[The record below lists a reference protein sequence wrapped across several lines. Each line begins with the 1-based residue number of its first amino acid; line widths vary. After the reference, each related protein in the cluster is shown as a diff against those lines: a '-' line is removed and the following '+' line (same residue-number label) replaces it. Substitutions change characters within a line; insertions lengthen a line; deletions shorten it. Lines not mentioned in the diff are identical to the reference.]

1 MIKIIPVALFFLS
14 FFASL
19 VSNALLRRISQKTDV
34 LIDRPDKH
42 RKFHRQPTP
51 LTGGIGISIG
61 IIFSAVFLFF
71 LTNPLYFNNF
81 SSTNFLGNN
90 QNILSSTEEIIA
102 DPVQNRFTLAPQNIE
117 NPKDNEVFIVDLQK
131 ENKLIIKKHGDNSF
145 LMVLPNGEVQIFQA
159 VAKDVEQIDTAFEK
173 FAIFK
178 NDRSQE
184 NIFSLNNFTLG
195 LIFFTLLVQAIMIFD
210 DIRGLRAVTRL
221 FLQSLC
227 VLGLILMSD
236 VYLHSLG
243 NLFGFGEIELGFFG
257 IPITIFCIV
266 GVMNAFNMIDGL
278 NGQCASLC
286 LVTFVSV
293 MIITNSL
300 GSSNL
305 FPLILPIGSIVG
317 FLMYNLGIFGEK
329 RLVFLG
335 DNGSNSL
342 GFMCAWVLVYFCS
355 LQESNIAPVTALWL
369 VAVPFIDAMNVMISR
384 VLRGLKPL
392 RAGRDHIHHK
402 LLDQGLSQ
410 ISIYIIIIL
419 IALILAFVGLSLN
432 NHFFEKQYISFY
444 AFIITW
450 IAYYFYTGRMR
461 SV

>member
-1 MIKIIPVALFFLS
+1 M
-14 FFASL
+14 
-19 VSNALLRRISQKTDV
+19 SNALLRRVSQKTDI

-42 RKFHRQPTP
+42 RKFHKQPTP

-81 SSTNFLGNN
+81 TSSNFLGNN

-102 DPVQNRFTLAPQNIE
+102 DPVKRFSSAPQGSESSI
-117 NPKDNEVFIVDLQK
+117 NEEIFIVDLQK

-145 LMVLPNGEVQIFQA
+145 LMVLPNGEVQIIQT
-159 VAKDVEQIDTAFEK
+159 VAQDIEQIDSAFEK

-178 NDRSQE
+178 NEKSQE

-210 DIRGLRAVTRL
+210 DIKGLRAVTRL

-236 VYLHSLG
+236 VYLHSFG
-243 NLFGFGEIELGFFG
+243 NLFGFGEIDLGFFG

-342 GFMCAWVLVYFCS
+342 GFMCAWVLVYFSS

-369 VAVPFIDAMNVMISR
+369 IAVPFIDAMNVMISR
-384 VLRGLKPL
+384 VLRGIKPL
-392 RAGRDHIHHK
+392 SAGRDHIHHK

-410 ISIYIIIIL
+410 LSIYIIIIS
-419 IALILAFVGLSLN
+419 IALILALVGLAFN
-432 NHFFEKQYISFY
+432 NYFFEKQYISFY
-444 AFIITW
+444 AFILTW

-461 SV
+461 NV

>member
-1 MIKIIPVALFFLS
+1 M
-14 FFASL
+14 
-19 VSNALLRRISQKTDV
+19 SNALLRRVSQKTDI

-42 RKFHRQPTP
+42 RKFHKQPTP

-81 SSTNFLGNN
+81 TSSNFLGNN

-102 DPVQNRFTLAPQNIE
+102 DPVKRFSSAPQDSESSI
-117 NPKDNEVFIVDLQK
+117 NEEIFIVDLQK

-145 LMVLPNGEVQIFQA
+145 LMVLPNGEVQIIQT
-159 VAKDVEQIDTAFEK
+159 VAQDIEQIDSAFEK

-178 NDRSQE
+178 NEKSQE

-210 DIRGLRAVTRL
+210 DIKGLRAVTRL

-236 VYLHSLG
+236 VYLHSFG
-243 NLFGFGEIELGFFG
+243 NLFGFGEIDLGFFG

-286 LVTFVSV
+286 LMTFVSV

-342 GFMCAWVLVYFCS
+342 GFMCAWVLVYFSS

-369 VAVPFIDAMNVMISR
+369 IAVPFIDAMNVMISR
-384 VLRGLKPL
+384 VLRGIKPL
-392 RAGRDHIHHK
+392 SAGRDHIHHK

-410 ISIYIIIIL
+410 LSIYIIIIS
-419 IALILAFVGLSLN
+419 IALILALVGLAFN
-432 NHFFEKQYISFY
+432 NYFFEKQYISFY
-444 AFIITW
+444 AFILTW

-461 SV
+461 NV

>member
-1 MIKIIPVALFFLS
+1 
-14 FFASL
+14 
-19 VSNALLRRISQKTDV
+19 VSNALLRRVSQKTDI

-42 RKFHRQPTP
+42 RKFHKQPTP

-81 SSTNFLGNN
+81 TSSNFLGNN

-102 DPVQNRFTLAPQNIE
+102 DPVKRLSSAPQDSESSI
-117 NPKDNEVFIVDLQK
+117 NEEIFIVDLQK

-145 LMVLPNGEVQIFQA
+145 LMVLPNGEVQIIQT
-159 VAKDVEQIDTAFEK
+159 VAQDIEQIDSAFEK

-178 NDRSQE
+178 NEKSQE

-210 DIRGLRAVTRL
+210 DIKGLRAVTRL

-236 VYLHSLG
+236 VYLHSFG
-243 NLFGFGEIELGFFG
+243 NLFGFGEIDLGFFG

-342 GFMCAWVLVYFCS
+342 GFMCAWVLVYFSS

-369 VAVPFIDAMNVMISR
+369 IAVPFIDAMNVMISR
-384 VLRGLKPL
+384 VLRGIKPL
-392 RAGRDHIHHK
+392 SAGRDHIHHK

-410 ISIYIIIIL
+410 LSIYIIIIS
-419 IALILAFVGLSLN
+419 IALILALVGLAFN
-432 NHFFEKQYISFY
+432 NYFFEKQYISFY
-444 AFIITW
+444 AFILTW

-461 SV
+461 NV

>member
-19 VSNALLRRISQKTDV
+19 VSNALLRRVSQKTDI

-42 RKFHRQPTP
+42 RKFHKQPTP

-81 SSTNFLGNN
+81 TSSNFLGNN

-102 DPVQNRFTLAPQNIE
+102 DPVKRFSSAPQDSESSI
-117 NPKDNEVFIVDLQK
+117 NEEIFIVDLQK

-145 LMVLPNGEVQIFQA
+145 LMVLPNGEVQIIQT
-159 VAKDVEQIDTAFEK
+159 VAQDIEQIDSAFEK

-178 NDRSQE
+178 NEKSQE

-210 DIRGLRAVTRL
+210 DIKGLRAVTRL

-236 VYLHSLG
+236 VYLHSFG
-243 NLFGFGEIELGFFG
+243 NLFGFGEIDLGFFG

-342 GFMCAWVLVYFCS
+342 GFMCAWVLVYFSS

-369 VAVPFIDAMNVMISR
+369 IAVPFIDAMNVMISR
-384 VLRGLKPL
+384 VLRGIKPL
-392 RAGRDHIHHK
+392 SAGRDHIHHK

-410 ISIYIIIIL
+410 LSIYIIIIS
-419 IALILAFVGLSLN
+419 IALILALVGLAFN
-432 NHFFEKQYISFY
+432 NYFFEKQYISFY
-444 AFIITW
+444 AFILTW

-461 SV
+461 NV

>member
-1 MIKIIPVALFFLS
+1 M
-14 FFASL
+14 
-19 VSNALLRRISQKTDV
+19 SNALLRRVSQKTDI

-42 RKFHRQPTP
+42 RKFHKQPTP

-81 SSTNFLGNN
+81 TSSNFLGNN

-102 DPVQNRFTLAPQNIE
+102 DPVKRFSSAPQDSESSI
-117 NPKDNEVFIVDLQK
+117 NEEIFIVDLQK

-145 LMVLPNGEVQIFQA
+145 LMVLPNGEVQIIQT
-159 VAKDVEQIDTAFEK
+159 VAQDIEQIDSAFEK

-178 NDRSQE
+178 NEKSQE

-210 DIRGLRAVTRL
+210 DIKGLRAVTRL

-236 VYLHSLG
+236 VYLHSFG
-243 NLFGFGEIELGFFG
+243 NLFGFGEIDLGFFG

-342 GFMCAWVLVYFCS
+342 GFMCAWVLVYFSS

-369 VAVPFIDAMNVMISR
+369 IAVPFIDAMNVMISR
-384 VLRGLKPL
+384 VLRGIKPL
-392 RAGRDHIHHK
+392 SAGRDHIHHK

-410 ISIYIIIIL
+410 LSIYIIIIS
-419 IALILAFVGLSLN
+419 IALILALVGLALN
-432 NHFFEKQYISFY
+432 NYFFEKQYISFY
-444 AFIITW
+444 AFILTW

-461 SV
+461 NV

>member
-19 VSNALLRRISQKTDV
+19 VSNALLRRVSQKTDI

-42 RKFHRQPTP
+42 RKFHKQPTP

-81 SSTNFLGNN
+81 TSSNFLGNN

-102 DPVQNRFTLAPQNIE
+102 DPVKRFSSAPQDSESSI
-117 NPKDNEVFIVDLQK
+117 NEEIFIVDLQK

-145 LMVLPNGEVQIFQA
+145 LMVLPNGEVQIIQT
-159 VAKDVEQIDTAFEK
+159 VAQDIEQIDSAFEK

-178 NDRSQE
+178 NEKSQE

-210 DIRGLRAVTRL
+210 DIKGLRAVTRL

-236 VYLHSLG
+236 VYLHSFG
-243 NLFGFGEIELGFFG
+243 NLFGFGEIDLGFFG

-342 GFMCAWVLVYFCS
+342 GFMCAWVLVYFSS

-369 VAVPFIDAMNVMISR
+369 IAVPFIDAMNVMISR

-392 RAGRDHIHHK
+392 SAGRDHIHHK

-410 ISIYIIIIL
+410 LSIYIIIIS
-419 IALILAFVGLSLN
+419 IALILALVGLAFN
-432 NHFFEKQYISFY
+432 NYFFEKQYISFY
-444 AFIITW
+444 AFILTW

-461 SV
+461 NV

>member
-1 MIKIIPVALFFLS
+1 M
-14 FFASL
+14 
-19 VSNALLRRISQKTDV
+19 SNALLRRVSQKTDI

-42 RKFHRQPTP
+42 RKFHKQPTP

-81 SSTNFLGNN
+81 TSSNFLGNN

-102 DPVQNRFTLAPQNIE
+102 DPVKRFSSAPQDSESSI
-117 NPKDNEVFIVDLQK
+117 NEEIFIVDLQK

-145 LMVLPNGEVQIFQA
+145 LMVLPNGEVQIIQT
-159 VAKDVEQIDTAFEK
+159 VAQDIEQIDSAFEK

-178 NDRSQE
+178 NEKSQE

-210 DIRGLRAVTRL
+210 DIKGLRAVTRL

-236 VYLHSLG
+236 VYLHSFG
-243 NLFGFGEIELGFFG
+243 NLFGFGEIDLGFFG

-342 GFMCAWVLVYFCS
+342 GFMCAWVLVYFSS

-369 VAVPFIDAMNVMISR
+369 IAVPFIDAMNVMISR
-384 VLRGLKPL
+384 VLRGIKPL
-392 RAGRDHIHHK
+392 SAGRDHIHHK

-410 ISIYIIIIL
+410 VSIYIIIIS
-419 IALILAFVGLSLN
+419 IALILALVGLAFN
-432 NHFFEKQYISFY
+432 NYFFEKQYISFY
-444 AFIITW
+444 AFILTW

-461 SV
+461 NV

>member
-1 MIKIIPVALFFLS
+1 
-14 FFASL
+14 
-19 VSNALLRRISQKTDV
+19 VSNALLRRVSQKTDI

-42 RKFHRQPTP
+42 RKFHKQPTP

-81 SSTNFLGNN
+81 TSSNFLGNN

-102 DPVQNRFTLAPQNIE
+102 DPVKRFSSAPQDSESSI
-117 NPKDNEVFIVDLQK
+117 NEEIFIVDLQK

-145 LMVLPNGEVQIFQA
+145 LMVLPNGEVQIIQT
-159 VAKDVEQIDTAFEK
+159 VAQDIEQIDSAFEK

-178 NDRSQE
+178 NEKSQE

-210 DIRGLRAVTRL
+210 DIKGLRAVTRL

-236 VYLHSLG
+236 VYLHSFG

-342 GFMCAWVLVYFCS
+342 GFMCAWVLVYFSS

-369 VAVPFIDAMNVMISR
+369 IAVPFIDAMNVMISR
-384 VLRGLKPL
+384 VLRGIKPL
-392 RAGRDHIHHK
+392 SAGRDHIHHK

-410 ISIYIIIIL
+410 LSIYIIIIS
-419 IALILAFVGLSLN
+419 IALILALVGLAFN
-432 NHFFEKQYISFY
+432 NYFFEKQYISFY
-444 AFIITW
+444 AFILTW

-461 SV
+461 NV

>member
-19 VSNALLRRISQKTDV
+19 VSNALLRRVSQKTDI

-42 RKFHRQPTP
+42 RKFHKQPTP

-81 SSTNFLGNN
+81 TSSNFLGNN

-102 DPVQNRFTLAPQNIE
+102 DPVKRFSSAPQDSESSI
-117 NPKDNEVFIVDLQK
+117 NEEIFIVDLQK

-145 LMVLPNGEVQIFQA
+145 LMVLPNGEVQIIQT
-159 VAKDVEQIDTAFEK
+159 VAQDIEQIDSAFEK

-178 NDRSQE
+178 NEKSQE

-210 DIRGLRAVTRL
+210 DIKGLRAVTRL

-236 VYLHSLG
+236 VYLHSFG

-342 GFMCAWVLVYFCS
+342 GFMCAWVLVYFSS

-369 VAVPFIDAMNVMISR
+369 IAVPFIDAMNVMISR
-384 VLRGLKPL
+384 VLRGIKPL
-392 RAGRDHIHHK
+392 SAGRDHIHHK

-410 ISIYIIIIL
+410 LSIYIIIIS
-419 IALILAFVGLSLN
+419 IALILALVGLAFN
-432 NHFFEKQYISFY
+432 NYFFEKQYISFY
-444 AFIITW
+444 AFILTW

-461 SV
+461 NV

>member
-1 MIKIIPVALFFLS
+1 
-14 FFASL
+14 
-19 VSNALLRRISQKTDV
+19 
-34 LIDRPDKH
+34 
-42 RKFHRQPTP
+42 
-51 LTGGIGISIG
+51 
-61 IIFSAVFLFF
+61 
-71 LTNPLYFNNF
+71 
-81 SSTNFLGNN
+81 
-90 QNILSSTEEIIA
+90 
-102 DPVQNRFTLAPQNIE
+102 
-117 NPKDNEVFIVDLQK
+117 
-131 ENKLIIKKHGDNSF
+131 
-145 LMVLPNGEVQIFQA
+145 MVLPNGEVQIIQT
-159 VAKDVEQIDTAFEK
+159 VAQDIEQIDSAFEK

-178 NDRSQE
+178 NEKSQE

-210 DIRGLRAVTRL
+210 DIKGLRAVTRL

-236 VYLHSLG
+236 VYLHSFG

-342 GFMCAWVLVYFCS
+342 GFMCAWVLVYFSS

-369 VAVPFIDAMNVMISR
+369 IAVPFIDAMNVMISR
-384 VLRGLKPL
+384 VLRGIKPL
-392 RAGRDHIHHK
+392 SAGRDHIHHK

-410 ISIYIIIIL
+410 LSIYIIIIS
-419 IALILAFVGLSLN
+419 IALILALVGLAFN
-432 NHFFEKQYISFY
+432 NYFFEKQYISFY
-444 AFIITW
+444 AFILTW

-461 SV
+461 NV

>member
-1 MIKIIPVALFFLS
+1 M
-14 FFASL
+14 
-19 VSNALLRRISQKTDV
+19 SNALLRRVSQKTDI

-42 RKFHRQPTP
+42 RKFHKQPTP

-81 SSTNFLGNN
+81 TSSNFLGNN

-102 DPVQNRFTLAPQNIE
+102 DPVKRFSSAPQDSESSI
-117 NPKDNEVFIVDLQK
+117 NEEIFIVDLQK
-131 ENKLIIKKHGDNSF
+131 ENKLIIKKHGDHSF
-145 LMVLPNGEVQIFQA
+145 LMVLPNGEVQIIQT
-159 VAKDVEQIDTAFEK
+159 VAQDIEQIDSAFEK

-178 NDRSQE
+178 NEKSQE

-210 DIRGLRAVTRL
+210 DIKGLRAVTRL

-236 VYLHSLG
+236 VYLHSFG
-243 NLFGFGEIELGFFG
+243 NLFGFGEIDLGFFG

-342 GFMCAWVLVYFCS
+342 GFMCAWVLVYFSS

-369 VAVPFIDAMNVMISR
+369 IAVPFIDAMNVMISR
-384 VLRGLKPL
+384 VLRGIKPL
-392 RAGRDHIHHK
+392 SAGRDHIHHK

-410 ISIYIIIIL
+410 LSIYIIIIS
-419 IALILAFVGLSLN
+419 IALILALVGLALN
-432 NHFFEKQYISFY
+432 NYFFEKQYISFY
-444 AFIITW
+444 AFILTW

-461 SV
+461 NV

>member
-1 MIKIIPVALFFLS
+1 M
-14 FFASL
+14 
-19 VSNALLRRISQKTDV
+19 SNALLRRVSQKTDI

-42 RKFHRQPTP
+42 RKFHKQPTP

-61 IIFSAVFLFF
+61 IIFSAVFLFY

-81 SSTNFLGNN
+81 TSSNFLGNN

-102 DPVQNRFTLAPQNIE
+102 DPVKRFSSAPQDSESSI
-117 NPKDNEVFIVDLQK
+117 NEEIFIVDLQK

-145 LMVLPNGEVQIFQA
+145 LMVLPNGEVQIIQT
-159 VAKDVEQIDTAFEK
+159 VAQDIEQIDSAFEK

-178 NDRSQE
+178 NEKSQE

-210 DIRGLRAVTRL
+210 DIKGLRAVTRL

-236 VYLHSLG
+236 VYLHSFG
-243 NLFGFGEIELGFFG
+243 NLFGFGEIDLGFFG

-342 GFMCAWVLVYFCS
+342 GFMCAWVLVYFSS

-369 VAVPFIDAMNVMISR
+369 IAVPFIDAMNVMISR
-384 VLRGLKPL
+384 VLRGIKPL
-392 RAGRDHIHHK
+392 SAGRDHIHHK

-410 ISIYIIIIL
+410 LSIYIIIIS
-419 IALILAFVGLSLN
+419 IALILALVGLAFN
-432 NHFFEKQYISFY
+432 NYFFEKQYISFY
-444 AFIITW
+444 AFILTW

-461 SV
+461 NV

>member
-1 MIKIIPVALFFLS
+1 M
-14 FFASL
+14 
-19 VSNALLRRISQKTDV
+19 SNALLRRVSQKTDI

-42 RKFHRQPTP
+42 RKFHKQPTP

-81 SSTNFLGNN
+81 TSSNFLGNN

-102 DPVQNRFTLAPQNIE
+102 DPVKRFSSAPQDSESSI
-117 NPKDNEVFIVDLQK
+117 NEEIFIVDLQK

-145 LMVLPNGEVQIFQA
+145 LMVLPNGEVQIIQT
-159 VAKDVEQIDTAFEK
+159 VAQDIEQIDSAFEK

-178 NDRSQE
+178 NEKSQE

-210 DIRGLRAVTRL
+210 DIKGLRAVTRL

-236 VYLHSLG
+236 VYLHSFG

-342 GFMCAWVLVYFCS
+342 GFMCAWVLVYFSS

-369 VAVPFIDAMNVMISR
+369 IAVPFIDAMNVMISR
-384 VLRGLKPL
+384 VLRGIKPL
-392 RAGRDHIHHK
+392 SAGRDHIHHK

-410 ISIYIIIIL
+410 LSIYIIIIS
-419 IALILAFVGLSLN
+419 IALILALVGLAFN
-432 NHFFEKQYISFY
+432 NYFFEKQYISFY
-444 AFIITW
+444 AFILTW
-450 IAYYFYTGRMR
+450 IAYYVYTGRMR
-461 SV
+461 NV

>member
-1 MIKIIPVALFFLS
+1 M
-14 FFASL
+14 
-19 VSNALLRRISQKTDV
+19 SNALLRRVSQKTDI

-42 RKFHRQPTP
+42 RKFHKQPTP

-81 SSTNFLGNN
+81 TSSNFLGNN

-102 DPVQNRFTLAPQNIE
+102 DPVKRLSSAPQDSESSI
-117 NPKDNEVFIVDLQK
+117 NEEIFIVDLQK

-145 LMVLPNGEVQIFQA
+145 LMVLPNGEVQIIQT
-159 VAKDVEQIDTAFEK
+159 VAKDIEQIDSAFEK

-178 NDRSQE
+178 NEKSQE

-210 DIRGLRAVTRL
+210 DIKGLRAVTRL

-236 VYLHSLG
+236 VYLHSFG
-243 NLFGFGEIELGFFG
+243 NLFGFGEIDLGFFG

-342 GFMCAWVLVYFCS
+342 GFMCAWVLVYFSS

-369 VAVPFIDAMNVMISR
+369 IAVPFIDAMNVMISR
-384 VLRGLKPL
+384 VLRGIKPL
-392 RAGRDHIHHK
+392 SAGRDHIHHK

-410 ISIYIIIIL
+410 LSIYIIIIS
-419 IALILAFVGLSLN
+419 IALILALVGLAFN
-432 NHFFEKQYISFY
+432 NYFFEKQYISFY
-444 AFIITW
+444 AFILTW

-461 SV
+461 NV

>member
-19 VSNALLRRISQKTDV
+19 VSNALLRRVSQKTDI

-42 RKFHRQPTP
+42 RKFHKQPTP

-81 SSTNFLGNN
+81 TSSNFLGNN

-102 DPVQNRFTLAPQNIE
+102 DPVKRFSSAPQDSESSI
-117 NPKDNEVFIVDLQK
+117 NEEIFIVDLQK

-145 LMVLPNGEVQIFQA
+145 LMVLPNGEVQIIQT
-159 VAKDVEQIDTAFEK
+159 VAQDIEQIDSAFEK

-178 NDRSQE
+178 NEKSQE

-210 DIRGLRAVTRL
+210 DIKGLRAVTRL

-236 VYLHSLG
+236 VYLHSFG
-243 NLFGFGEIELGFFG
+243 NLFGFGEIDLGFFG

-305 FPLILPIGSIVG
+305 FPLIFPIGSIVG

-342 GFMCAWVLVYFCS
+342 GFMCAWVLVYFSS

-369 VAVPFIDAMNVMISR
+369 IAVPFIDAMNVMISR
-384 VLRGLKPL
+384 VLRGIKPL
-392 RAGRDHIHHK
+392 SAGRDHIHHK

-410 ISIYIIIIL
+410 LSIYIIIIS
-419 IALILAFVGLSLN
+419 IALILALVGLALN
-432 NHFFEKQYISFY
+432 NYFFEKQYISFY
-444 AFIITW
+444 AFILTW

-461 SV
+461 NV

>member
-19 VSNALLRRISQKTDV
+19 VSNALLRRVSQKTDI

-42 RKFHRQPTP
+42 RKFHKQPTP

-81 SSTNFLGNN
+81 TSSNFLGNN

-102 DPVQNRFTLAPQNIE
+102 DPVKRFSSAPQDSESSI
-117 NPKDNEVFIVDLQK
+117 NEEIFIVDLQK

-145 LMVLPNGEVQIFQA
+145 LMVLPNGEVQIIQT
-159 VAKDVEQIDTAFEK
+159 VAQDIEQIDSAFEK

-178 NDRSQE
+178 NEKSQE

-210 DIRGLRAVTRL
+210 DIKGLRAVTRL

-236 VYLHSLG
+236 VYLHSFG
-243 NLFGFGEIELGFFG
+243 NLFGFGEIDLGFFG

-342 GFMCAWVLVYFCS
+342 GFMCAWVLVYFSS

-369 VAVPFIDAMNVMISR
+369 IAVPFIDAMNVMISR
-384 VLRGLKPL
+384 VLRGIKPL
-392 RAGRDHIHHK
+392 SAGRDHIHHK

-410 ISIYIIIIL
+410 LSIYIIIIS
-419 IALILAFVGLSLN
+419 IALILALVGLAFN
-432 NHFFEKQYISFY
+432 NYFFEKQYISFY
-444 AFIITW
+444 AFILTW
-450 IAYYFYTGRMR
+450 IAYYVYTGRMR
-461 SV
+461 NV

>member
-1 MIKIIPVALFFLS
+1 M
-14 FFASL
+14 
-19 VSNALLRRISQKTDV
+19 SNALLRRVSQKTDI

-42 RKFHRQPTP
+42 RKFHKQPTP

-81 SSTNFLGNN
+81 TSSNFLGNN

-102 DPVQNRFTLAPQNIE
+102 DPVKRFSSAQQDSESSI
-117 NPKDNEVFIVDLQK
+117 NEEIFIVDLQK

-145 LMVLPNGEVQIFQA
+145 LMVLPNGEVQIIQT
-159 VAKDVEQIDTAFEK
+159 VAKDIEQIDSAFEK

-178 NDRSQE
+178 NEKSQE

-210 DIRGLRAVTRL
+210 DIKGLRAVTRL

-236 VYLHSLG
+236 VYLHSFG

-342 GFMCAWVLVYFCS
+342 GFMCAWVLVYFSS

-369 VAVPFIDAMNVMISR
+369 IAVPFIDAMNVMISR
-384 VLRGLKPL
+384 VLRGIKPL
-392 RAGRDHIHHK
+392 SAGRDHIHHK

-410 ISIYIIIIL
+410 LSIYIIIIS
-419 IALILAFVGLSLN
+419 IALILALVGLAFN
-432 NHFFEKQYISFY
+432 NYFFEKQYISFY
-444 AFIITW
+444 AFILTW

-461 SV
+461 NV

>member
-1 MIKIIPVALFFLS
+1 
-14 FFASL
+14 
-19 VSNALLRRISQKTDV
+19 VSNALLRRVSQKTDI

-42 RKFHRQPTP
+42 RKFHKQPTP

-81 SSTNFLGNN
+81 TSSNFLGNN

-102 DPVQNRFTLAPQNIE
+102 DPVKRFSSAPQDSESSI
-117 NPKDNEVFIVDLQK
+117 NEEIFIVDLQK

-145 LMVLPNGEVQIFQA
+145 LMVLPNGEVQIIQT
-159 VAKDVEQIDTAFEK
+159 VAKDIEQIDSAFEK

-178 NDRSQE
+178 NEKSQE

-210 DIRGLRAVTRL
+210 DIKGLRAVTRL

-236 VYLHSLG
+236 VYLHSFG
-243 NLFGFGEIELGFFG
+243 NLFGFGEIDLGFFG

-342 GFMCAWVLVYFCS
+342 GFMCAWVLVYFSS

-369 VAVPFIDAMNVMISR
+369 IAVPFIDAMNVMISR
-384 VLRGLKPL
+384 VLRGIKPL
-392 RAGRDHIHHK
+392 SAGRDHIHHK

-410 ISIYIIIIL
+410 LSIYIIIIS
-419 IALILAFVGLSLN
+419 IALILALVGLAFN
-432 NHFFEKQYISFY
+432 NYFFEKQYISFY
-444 AFIITW
+444 AFILTW

-461 SV
+461 NV

>member
-1 MIKIIPVALFFLS
+1 M
-14 FFASL
+14 
-19 VSNALLRRISQKTDV
+19 SNALLRRVSQKTDI

-42 RKFHRQPTP
+42 RKFHKQPTP

-81 SSTNFLGNN
+81 TSSNFLGNN

-102 DPVQNRFTLAPQNIE
+102 DPVKRLSSAPQDSESSI
-117 NPKDNEVFIVDLQK
+117 NEEIFIVDLQK

-145 LMVLPNGEVQIFQA
+145 LMVLPNGEVQIIQT
-159 VAKDVEQIDTAFEK
+159 VAQDIEQIDSAFEK

-178 NDRSQE
+178 NEKSQE

-210 DIRGLRAVTRL
+210 DIKGLRAVTRL

-236 VYLHSLG
+236 VYLHSFG

-342 GFMCAWVLVYFCS
+342 GFMCAWVLVYFSS

-369 VAVPFIDAMNVMISR
+369 IAVPFIDAMNVMISR
-384 VLRGLKPL
+384 VLRGIKPL
-392 RAGRDHIHHK
+392 SAGRDHIHHK

-410 ISIYIIIIL
+410 LSIYIIIIS
-419 IALILAFVGLSLN
+419 IALILALVGLAFN
-432 NHFFEKQYISFY
+432 NYFFEKQYISFY
-444 AFIITW
+444 AFILTW

-461 SV
+461 NV

>member
-1 MIKIIPVALFFLS
+1 M
-14 FFASL
+14 
-19 VSNALLRRISQKTDV
+19 SNALLRRVSQKTDI

-42 RKFHRQPTP
+42 RKFHKQPTP

-81 SSTNFLGNN
+81 TSSNFLGNN

-102 DPVQNRFTLAPQNIE
+102 DPVKRFSSAPQDSESSI
-117 NPKDNEVFIVDLQK
+117 NEEIFIVDLQK

-145 LMVLPNGEVQIFQA
+145 LMVLPNGEVQIIQT
-159 VAKDVEQIDTAFEK
+159 VAQDIEQIDSAFEK

-178 NDRSQE
+178 NEKSQE

-210 DIRGLRAVTRL
+210 DIKGLRAVTRL

-236 VYLHSLG
+236 VYLHSFG
-243 NLFGFGEIELGFFG
+243 NLFGFGEIDLGFFG

-342 GFMCAWVLVYFCS
+342 GFMCAWVLVYFSS

-369 VAVPFIDAMNVMISR
+369 IAVPFIDAMNVMISR
-384 VLRGLKPL
+384 VLRGIKPL
-392 RAGRDHIHHK
+392 SAGRDHIHHK

-410 ISIYIIIIL
+410 LSIYIIIIS
-419 IALILAFVGLSLN
+419 IALILALVGLAFN
-432 NHFFEKQYISFY
+432 NYFFEKQYISFY
-444 AFIITW
+444 AFILTW

-461 SV
+461 NV

>member
-1 MIKIIPVALFFLS
+1 
-14 FFASL
+14 
-19 VSNALLRRISQKTDV
+19 VSNALLRRVSQKTDI

-42 RKFHRQPTP
+42 RKFHKQPTP

-81 SSTNFLGNN
+81 TSSNFLGNN

-102 DPVQNRFTLAPQNIE
+102 DPVKRFSSAPQDSESSI
-117 NPKDNEVFIVDLQK
+117 NEEIFIVDLQK

-145 LMVLPNGEVQIFQA
+145 LMVLPNGEVQIIQT
-159 VAKDVEQIDTAFEK
+159 VAQDIEQIDSAFEK

-178 NDRSQE
+178 NEKSQE

-210 DIRGLRAVTRL
+210 DIKGLRAVTRL

-236 VYLHSLG
+236 VYLHSFG
-243 NLFGFGEIELGFFG
+243 NLFGFGEIDLGFFG

-342 GFMCAWVLVYFCS
+342 GFMCAWVLVYFSS

-369 VAVPFIDAMNVMISR
+369 IAVPFIDAMNVMISR
-384 VLRGLKPL
+384 VLRGIKPL
-392 RAGRDHIHHK
+392 SAGRDHIHHK

-410 ISIYIIIIL
+410 LSIYIIIIS
-419 IALILAFVGLSLN
+419 IALILALVGLAFN
-432 NHFFEKQYISFY
+432 NYFFEKQYISFY
-444 AFIITW
+444 AFILTW

-461 SV
+461 NV

>member
-1 MIKIIPVALFFLS
+1 M
-14 FFASL
+14 
-19 VSNALLRRISQKTDV
+19 LRRVSQKTDI

-42 RKFHRQPTP
+42 RKFHKQPTP

-81 SSTNFLGNN
+81 TSSNFLGNN

-102 DPVQNRFTLAPQNIE
+102 DPVKRLSSAPQDSESSI
-117 NPKDNEVFIVDLQK
+117 NEEIFIVDLQK

-145 LMVLPNGEVQIFQA
+145 LMVLPNGEVQIIQT
-159 VAKDVEQIDTAFEK
+159 VAQDIEQIDSAFEK

-178 NDRSQE
+178 NEKSQE

-210 DIRGLRAVTRL
+210 DIKGLRAVTRL

-236 VYLHSLG
+236 VYLHSFG
-243 NLFGFGEIELGFFG
+243 NLFGFGEIDLGFFG

-342 GFMCAWVLVYFCS
+342 GFMCAWVLVYFSS

-369 VAVPFIDAMNVMISR
+369 IAVPFIDAMNVMISR
-384 VLRGLKPL
+384 VLRGIKPL
-392 RAGRDHIHHK
+392 SAGRDHIHHK

-410 ISIYIIIIL
+410 LSIYIIIIS
-419 IALILAFVGLSLN
+419 IALILALVGLAFN
-432 NHFFEKQYISFY
+432 NYFFEKQYISFY
-444 AFIITW
+444 AFILTW

-461 SV
+461 NV

>member
-1 MIKIIPVALFFLS
+1 
-14 FFASL
+14 
-19 VSNALLRRISQKTDV
+19 
-34 LIDRPDKH
+34 
-42 RKFHRQPTP
+42 
-51 LTGGIGISIG
+51 
-61 IIFSAVFLFF
+61 
-71 LTNPLYFNNF
+71 
-81 SSTNFLGNN
+81 
-90 QNILSSTEEIIA
+90 
-102 DPVQNRFTLAPQNIE
+102 
-117 NPKDNEVFIVDLQK
+117 
-131 ENKLIIKKHGDNSF
+131 
-145 LMVLPNGEVQIFQA
+145 MVLPNGEVQIIQT
-159 VAKDVEQIDTAFEK
+159 VAQDIEQIDSAFEK

-178 NDRSQE
+178 NEKSQE

-210 DIRGLRAVTRL
+210 DIKGLRAVTRL

-236 VYLHSLG
+236 VYLHSFG
-243 NLFGFGEIELGFFG
+243 NLFGFGEIDLGFFG

-342 GFMCAWVLVYFCS
+342 GFMCAWVLVYFSS

-369 VAVPFIDAMNVMISR
+369 IAVPFIDAMNVMISR
-384 VLRGLKPL
+384 VLRGIKPL
-392 RAGRDHIHHK
+392 SAGRDHIHHK

-410 ISIYIIIIL
+410 LSIYIIIIS
-419 IALILAFVGLSLN
+419 IALILALVGLAFN
-432 NHFFEKQYISFY
+432 NYFFEKQYISFY
-444 AFIITW
+444 AFILTW

-461 SV
+461 NV

>member
-19 VSNALLRRISQKTDV
+19 VSNALLRRVSQKTDI

-42 RKFHRQPTP
+42 RKFHKQPTP

-81 SSTNFLGNN
+81 TSSNFLGNN

-102 DPVQNRFTLAPQNIE
+102 DPVKRLSSAPQDSESSI
-117 NPKDNEVFIVDLQK
+117 NEEIFIVDLQK

-145 LMVLPNGEVQIFQA
+145 LMVLPNGEVQIIQT
-159 VAKDVEQIDTAFEK
+159 VAQDIEQIDSAFEK

-178 NDRSQE
+178 NEKSQE

-210 DIRGLRAVTRL
+210 DIKGLRAVTRL

-236 VYLHSLG
+236 VYLHSFG
-243 NLFGFGEIELGFFG
+243 NLFGFGEIDLGFFG

-342 GFMCAWVLVYFCS
+342 GFMCAWVLVYFSS

-369 VAVPFIDAMNVMISR
+369 IAVPFIDAMNVMISR
-384 VLRGLKPL
+384 VLRGIKPL
-392 RAGRDHIHHK
+392 SAGRDHIHHK

-410 ISIYIIIIL
+410 LSIYIIIIS
-419 IALILAFVGLSLN
+419 IALILALVGLAFN
-432 NHFFEKQYISFY
+432 NYFFEKQYISFY
-444 AFIITW
+444 AFILTW

-461 SV
+461 NV

>member
-1 MIKIIPVALFFLS
+1 M
-14 FFASL
+14 
-19 VSNALLRRISQKTDV
+19 SNALLRRVSQKTDI

-42 RKFHRQPTP
+42 RKFHKQPTP

-81 SSTNFLGNN
+81 TSSNFLGNN

-102 DPVQNRFTLAPQNIE
+102 DPVKRFSSAPQDSESSI
-117 NPKDNEVFIVDLQK
+117 NEEIFIVDLQK

-145 LMVLPNGEVQIFQA
+145 LMVLPNGEVQIIQT
-159 VAKDVEQIDTAFEK
+159 VAQDIEEIDSAFEK

-178 NDRSQE
+178 NEKSQE

-210 DIRGLRAVTRL
+210 DIKGLRAVTRL

-236 VYLHSLG
+236 VYLHSFG
-243 NLFGFGEIELGFFG
+243 NLFGFGEIDLGFFG

-342 GFMCAWVLVYFCS
+342 GFMCAWVLVYFSS

-369 VAVPFIDAMNVMISR
+369 IAVPFIDAMNVMISR
-384 VLRGLKPL
+384 VLRGIKPL
-392 RAGRDHIHHK
+392 SAGRDHIHHK

-410 ISIYIIIIL
+410 LSIYIIIIS
-419 IALILAFVGLSLN
+419 IALILALVGLAFN
-432 NHFFEKQYISFY
+432 NYFFEKQYISFY
-444 AFIITW
+444 AFILTW

-461 SV
+461 NV

>member
-1 MIKIIPVALFFLS
+1 M
-14 FFASL
+14 
-19 VSNALLRRISQKTDV
+19 SNALLRRVSQKTDI

-42 RKFHRQPTP
+42 RKFHKQPTP

-81 SSTNFLGNN
+81 TSSNFLGNN

-102 DPVQNRFTLAPQNIE
+102 DPVKRFSSAPQDSESSI
-117 NPKDNEVFIVDLQK
+117 NEEIFIVDLQK

-145 LMVLPNGEVQIFQA
+145 LMVLPNGEVQIIQT
-159 VAKDVEQIDTAFEK
+159 VAQDIEQIDSAFEK

-178 NDRSQE
+178 NEKSQE
-184 NIFSLNNFTLG
+184 NIFSLNNFTFG

-210 DIRGLRAVTRL
+210 DIKGLRAVTRL

-236 VYLHSLG
+236 VYLHSFG
-243 NLFGFGEIELGFFG
+243 NLFGFGEIDLGFFG

-342 GFMCAWVLVYFCS
+342 GFMCAWVLVYFSS

-369 VAVPFIDAMNVMISR
+369 IAVPFIDAMNVMISR
-384 VLRGLKPL
+384 VLRGIKPL
-392 RAGRDHIHHK
+392 SAGRDHIHHK

-410 ISIYIIIIL
+410 LSIYIIIIS
-419 IALILAFVGLSLN
+419 IALILALVGLAFN
-432 NHFFEKQYISFY
+432 NYFFEKQYISFY
-444 AFIITW
+444 AFILTW

-461 SV
+461 NV

>member
-1 MIKIIPVALFFLS
+1 M
-14 FFASL
+14 
-19 VSNALLRRISQKTDV
+19 SNALLRRVSQKTDI

-42 RKFHRQPTP
+42 RKFHKQPTP

-61 IIFSAVFLFF
+61 IIFSAVFFFF

-81 SSTNFLGNN
+81 TSSNFLGNN

-102 DPVQNRFTLAPQNIE
+102 DPVKRFSSAPQDSESSI
-117 NPKDNEVFIVDLQK
+117 NEEIFIVDLQK

-145 LMVLPNGEVQIFQA
+145 LMVLPNGEVQIIQT
-159 VAKDVEQIDTAFEK
+159 VAQDIEQIDSAFEK

-178 NDRSQE
+178 NEKSQE

-210 DIRGLRAVTRL
+210 DIKGLRAVTRL

-236 VYLHSLG
+236 VYLHSFG
-243 NLFGFGEIELGFFG
+243 NLFGFGEIDLGFFG

-342 GFMCAWVLVYFCS
+342 GFMCAWVLVYFSS

-369 VAVPFIDAMNVMISR
+369 IAVPFIDAMNVMISR
-384 VLRGLKPL
+384 VLRGIKPL
-392 RAGRDHIHHK
+392 SAGRDHIHHK

-410 ISIYIIIIL
+410 LSIYIIIIS
-419 IALILAFVGLSLN
+419 IALILALVGLAFN
-432 NHFFEKQYISFY
+432 NYFFEKQYISFY
-444 AFIITW
+444 AFILTW

-461 SV
+461 NV

>member
-1 MIKIIPVALFFLS
+1 M
-14 FFASL
+14 
-19 VSNALLRRISQKTDV
+19 SNALLRRVSQKTDI

-42 RKFHRQPTP
+42 RKFHKQPTP

-81 SSTNFLGNN
+81 TSSNFLGNN

-102 DPVQNRFTLAPQNIE
+102 DPVKRLSSAPQDSESSI
-117 NPKDNEVFIVDLQK
+117 NEEIFIVDLQK

-145 LMVLPNGEVQIFQA
+145 LMVLPNGEVQIIQT
-159 VAKDVEQIDTAFEK
+159 VAQDIEQIDSAFEK

-178 NDRSQE
+178 NEKSQE

-210 DIRGLRAVTRL
+210 DIKGLRAVTRL

-236 VYLHSLG
+236 VYLHSFG

-342 GFMCAWVLVYFCS
+342 GFMCAWVLVYFSS

-369 VAVPFIDAMNVMISR
+369 IAVPFIDAMNVMISR
-384 VLRGLKPL
+384 VLRGIKPL
-392 RAGRDHIHHK
+392 SAGRDHIHHK

-410 ISIYIIIIL
+410 LSIYIIIIS
-419 IALILAFVGLSLN
+419 IALILALVGLAFN
-432 NHFFEKQYISFY
+432 NYFFEKQYISFY
-444 AFIITW
+444 AFILTW
-450 IAYYFYTGRMR
+450 IAYYVYTGRMR
-461 SV
+461 NV

>member
-1 MIKIIPVALFFLS
+1 M
-14 FFASL
+14 
-19 VSNALLRRISQKTDV
+19 SNALLRRVSQKTDI

-42 RKFHRQPTP
+42 RKFHKQPTP

-81 SSTNFLGNN
+81 TSSNFLGNN

-102 DPVQNRFTLAPQNIE
+102 DPVKRFSSAPQDSESSI
-117 NPKDNEVFIVDLQK
+117 NEEIFIVDLQK

-145 LMVLPNGEVQIFQA
+145 LMVLPNGEVQIIQT
-159 VAKDVEQIDTAFEK
+159 VAQDIEQIDSAFEK

-178 NDRSQE
+178 NEKSQE

-210 DIRGLRAVTRL
+210 DIKGLRAVTRL

-236 VYLHSLG
+236 VYLHSFG
-243 NLFGFGEIELGFFG
+243 NLFGFGEINLGFFG

-342 GFMCAWVLVYFCS
+342 GFMCAWVLVYFSS

-369 VAVPFIDAMNVMISR
+369 IAVPFIDAMNVMISR
-384 VLRGLKPL
+384 VLRGIKPL
-392 RAGRDHIHHK
+392 SAGRDHIHHK

-410 ISIYIIIIL
+410 LSIYIIIIS
-419 IALILAFVGLSLN
+419 IALILALVGLAFN
-432 NHFFEKQYISFY
+432 NYFFEKQYISFY
-444 AFIITW
+444 AFILTW

-461 SV
+461 NV

>member
-1 MIKIIPVALFFLS
+1 M
-14 FFASL
+14 
-19 VSNALLRRISQKTDV
+19 SNALLRRVSQKTDI

-42 RKFHRQPTP
+42 RKFHKQPTP

-81 SSTNFLGNN
+81 TSSNFLGNN

-102 DPVQNRFTLAPQNIE
+102 DPVKRFSSAPQDSESSI
-117 NPKDNEVFIVDLQK
+117 NEEIFIVDLQK

-145 LMVLPNGEVQIFQA
+145 LMVLPNGEVQIIQT
-159 VAKDVEQIDTAFEK
+159 VAQDIEQIDSAFEK

-178 NDRSQE
+178 NEKSQE

-210 DIRGLRAVTRL
+210 DIKGLRAVTRL

-243 NLFGFGEIELGFFG
+243 NLFGFGEIDLGFFG

-342 GFMCAWVLVYFCS
+342 GFMCAWVLVYFSS

-369 VAVPFIDAMNVMISR
+369 IAVPFIDAMNVMISR
-384 VLRGLKPL
+384 VLRGIKPL
-392 RAGRDHIHHK
+392 SAGRDHIHHK

-410 ISIYIIIIL
+410 LSIYIIIIS
-419 IALILAFVGLSLN
+419 IALILALVGLAFN
-432 NHFFEKQYISFY
+432 NYFFEKQYISFY
-444 AFIITW
+444 AFILTW

-461 SV
+461 NV

>member
-1 MIKIIPVALFFLS
+1 M
-14 FFASL
+14 
-19 VSNALLRRISQKTDV
+19 SNALLRRVSQKTDI

-42 RKFHRQPTP
+42 RKFHKQPTP

-81 SSTNFLGNN
+81 TSSNILGNN

-102 DPVQNRFTLAPQNIE
+102 DPVKRFSSAPQDSESSI
-117 NPKDNEVFIVDLQK
+117 NEEIFIVDLQK

-145 LMVLPNGEVQIFQA
+145 LMVLPNGEVQIIQT
-159 VAKDVEQIDTAFEK
+159 VAQDIEQIDSAFEK

-178 NDRSQE
+178 NEKSQE

-210 DIRGLRAVTRL
+210 DIKGLRAVTRL

-236 VYLHSLG
+236 VYLHSFG

-342 GFMCAWVLVYFCS
+342 GFMCAWVLVYFSS

-369 VAVPFIDAMNVMISR
+369 IAVPFIDAMNVMISR
-384 VLRGLKPL
+384 VLRGIKPL
-392 RAGRDHIHHK
+392 SAGRDHIHHK

-410 ISIYIIIIL
+410 LSIYIIIIS
-419 IALILAFVGLSLN
+419 IALILALVGLAFN
-432 NHFFEKQYISFY
+432 NYFFEKQYISFY
-444 AFIITW
+444 AFILTW

-461 SV
+461 NV

>member
-1 MIKIIPVALFFLS
+1 M
-14 FFASL
+14 
-19 VSNALLRRISQKTDV
+19 SNALLRRVSQKTDI

-42 RKFHRQPTP
+42 RKFHKQPTP

-81 SSTNFLGNN
+81 TSSNFLGNN

-102 DPVQNRFTLAPQNIE
+102 DPVKRFSSAPQDSE
-117 NPKDNEVFIVDLQK
+117 NSINEEIFIVDLQK

-145 LMVLPNGEVQIFQA
+145 LMVLPNGEVQIIQT
-159 VAKDVEQIDTAFEK
+159 VAQDIEQIDSAFEK

-178 NDRSQE
+178 NEKSQE

-210 DIRGLRAVTRL
+210 DIKGLRAVTRL

-236 VYLHSLG
+236 VYLHSFG
-243 NLFGFGEIELGFFG
+243 NLFGFGEIDLGFFG

-342 GFMCAWVLVYFCS
+342 GFMCAWVLVYFSS

-369 VAVPFIDAMNVMISR
+369 IAVPFIDAMNVMISR
-384 VLRGLKPL
+384 VLRGIKPL
-392 RAGRDHIHHK
+392 SAGRDHIHHK

-410 ISIYIIIIL
+410 LSIYIIIIS
-419 IALILAFVGLSLN
+419 IALILALVGLAFN
-432 NHFFEKQYISFY
+432 NYFFEKQYISFY
-444 AFIITW
+444 AFILTW

-461 SV
+461 NV

>member
-1 MIKIIPVALFFLS
+1 M
-14 FFASL
+14 
-19 VSNALLRRISQKTDV
+19 SNALLRRVSQKTDI

-42 RKFHRQPTP
+42 RKFHKQPTP

-81 SSTNFLGNN
+81 TSSNFLGNN

-102 DPVQNRFTLAPQNIE
+102 DPVKRFSSAPQDSESSI
-117 NPKDNEVFIVDLQK
+117 NEEIFIVDLQK

-145 LMVLPNGEVQIFQA
+145 LMVLPNGEVQIIQT
-159 VAKDVEQIDTAFEK
+159 VAQDIEQIDSAFEK

-178 NDRSQE
+178 NEKSQE

-210 DIRGLRAVTRL
+210 DIKGLRAVTRL

-236 VYLHSLG
+236 VYLHSFG

-342 GFMCAWVLVYFCS
+342 GFMCAWVLVYFSS

-369 VAVPFIDAMNVMISR
+369 IAVPFIDAMNVMISR
-384 VLRGLKPL
+384 VLRGIKPL
-392 RAGRDHIHHK
+392 SAGRDHIHHK

-410 ISIYIIIIL
+410 LSIYIIIIS
-419 IALILAFVGLSLN
+419 IALILALVGLAFN
-432 NHFFEKQYISFY
+432 NYFFEKQYISFY
-444 AFIITW
+444 AFILTW

-461 SV
+461 NV

>member
-1 MIKIIPVALFFLS
+1 M
-14 FFASL
+14 
-19 VSNALLRRISQKTDV
+19 LRRVSQKTDI

-42 RKFHRQPTP
+42 RKFHKQPTP

-81 SSTNFLGNN
+81 TSSNFLGNN

-102 DPVQNRFTLAPQNIE
+102 DPVKRFSSAPQDSESSI
-117 NPKDNEVFIVDLQK
+117 NEEIFIVDLQK

-145 LMVLPNGEVQIFQA
+145 LMVLPNGEVQIIQT
-159 VAKDVEQIDTAFEK
+159 VAQDIEQIDSAFEK

-178 NDRSQE
+178 NEKSQE

-210 DIRGLRAVTRL
+210 DIKGLRAVTRL

-236 VYLHSLG
+236 VYLHSFG

-342 GFMCAWVLVYFCS
+342 GFMCAWVLVYFSS

-369 VAVPFIDAMNVMISR
+369 IAVPFIDAMNVMISR
-384 VLRGLKPL
+384 VLRGIKPL
-392 RAGRDHIHHK
+392 SAGRDHIHHK

-410 ISIYIIIIL
+410 LSIYIIIIS
-419 IALILAFVGLSLN
+419 IALILALVGLAFN
-432 NHFFEKQYISFY
+432 NYFFEKQYISFY
-444 AFIITW
+444 AFILTW

-461 SV
+461 NV

>member
-1 MIKIIPVALFFLS
+1 M
-14 FFASL
+14 
-19 VSNALLRRISQKTDV
+19 SNALLRRVSQKTDI

-42 RKFHRQPTP
+42 RKFHKQPTP

-81 SSTNFLGNN
+81 TSSNFLGNN

-102 DPVQNRFTLAPQNIE
+102 DPVKRFSSAPQDSESSI
-117 NPKDNEVFIVDLQK
+117 NEEIFIVDLQK

-145 LMVLPNGEVQIFQA
+145 LMVLPNGEVQIIQT
-159 VAKDVEQIDTAFEK
+159 VAKDIEQIDSAFEK

-178 NDRSQE
+178 NEKSQE

-210 DIRGLRAVTRL
+210 DIKGLRAVTRL

-236 VYLHSLG
+236 VYLHSFG

-342 GFMCAWVLVYFCS
+342 GFMCAWVLVYFSS

-369 VAVPFIDAMNVMISR
+369 IAVPFIDAMNVMISR
-384 VLRGLKPL
+384 VLRGIKPL
-392 RAGRDHIHHK
+392 SAGRDHIHHK

-410 ISIYIIIIL
+410 LSIYIIIIS
-419 IALILAFVGLSLN
+419 IALILALVGLAFN
-432 NHFFEKQYISFY
+432 NYFFEKQYISFY
-444 AFIITW
+444 AFILTW

-461 SV
+461 NV

>member
-1 MIKIIPVALFFLS
+1 LS

-19 VSNALLRRISQKTDV
+19 VSNALLRRVSQKTDV

-42 RKFHRQPTP
+42 RKFHKQPTP
-51 LTGGIGISIG
+51 LTGGIGITIG

-81 SSTNFLGNN
+81 SSSNFLGNN
-90 QNILSSTEEIIA
+90 QNILSNAEEIIA
-102 DPVQNRFTLAPQNIE
+102 DPVKNRFSFIPQNSE
-117 NPKDNEVFIVDLQK
+117 DTGDDEVFILDLQK

-145 LMVLPNGEVQIFQA
+145 LMVLPNGEVQIFKT
-159 VAKDVEQIDTAFEK
+159 VAQDVEQIDSALEK

-178 NDRSQE
+178 NDKSQE
-184 NIFSLNNFTLG
+184 NIFSLNNFTIG
-195 LIFFTLLVQAIMIFD
+195 LIFFTLLVQIIMIFD
-210 DIRGLRAVTRL
+210 DIKGMRAITRL

-227 VLGLILMSD
+227 VLGLIFMSD
-236 VYLHSLG
+236 VYLHSFG
-243 NLFGFGEIELGFFG
+243 DLFGFGEIELGFFG
-257 IPITIFCIV
+257 IPITVFCIV

-286 LVTFVSV
+286 LVTFISV
-293 MIITNSL
+293 MVITNSL

-355 LQESNIAPVTALWL
+355 LEESNIAPVTALWL

-384 VLRGLKPL
+384 VLKGTKPL
-392 RAGRDHIHHK
+392 NAGRDHIHHK

-410 ISIYIIIIL
+410 LSIYLIIIF
-419 IALILAFVGLSLN
+419 IAIILAFIGLSLN
-432 NHFFEKQYISFY
+432 DYFFDQQYISFY
-444 AFIITW
+444 AFMITW
-450 IAYYFYTGRMR
+450 MIYYFYTGKMKH
-461 SV
+461 V